1 MLSSLRNFVQT
12 HIGTSSDYEGAS
24 TAKKAAMVGGWAALT
39 TGVGAAIGASRQ
51 AQDVVT
57 YTQEPIFETYRV
69 QTGTSWNSH
78 CTIPMQAGDMTIY
91 QPGCYWEDPVYT
103 TYRTDRVIGHEQVA
117 HHSVGFPN
125 TVVQG
130 ALLGLGVGVVT
141 GVAGLV
147 VAEMLKR

>member
-1 MLSSLRNFVQT
+1 M
-12 HIGTSSDYEGAS
+12 
-24 TAKKAAMVGGWAALT
+24 GGWAALT

-57 YTQEPIFETYRV
+57 FTHEPVFETYRV

-78 CTIPMQAGDMTIY
+78 CSIPMQVGDVTIY
-91 QPGCYWEDPVYT
+91 QPSCYWDDPVYT

-117 HHSVGFPN
+117 HHTVGFPN
-125 TVVQG
+125 TMLQG
-130 ALLGLGVGVVT
+130 AALGFGLGLAT

-147 VAEMLKR
+147 VANALKR